1 MPFMNTSSPSPFL
14 RAYTI
19 FLACWTFFLII
30 AGGAVTSTGSGLS
43 VPDWPLSFGT
53 WNPPMVG
60 GVFFEHGHRLI
71 ATAAGLMTVILAIWL
86 WRSPV
91 QAALKR
97 AAGIAVGLVLLQ
109 GLLGGITV
117 LLKLPALTSVSHA
130 CLGQIFFSWMV
141 CIAWVANTSDYESGP
156 LLSPEAQK
164 MYRIASTTTGF
175 VLLQLLAGAIYRH
188 TGKLL
193 HFHMLGAFLVV
204 LHGILVLKR
213 AWTSPTLPQV
223 LRILASTLNGF
234 IGVQLIL
241 GLWSWR
247 LPNPIITT
255 THQSVGALILATSLL
270 LTVQSTR
277 KKI

>member
-1 MPFMNTSSPSPFL
+1 
-14 RAYTI
+14 
-19 FLACWTFFLII
+19 
-30 AGGAVTSTGSGLS
+30 
-43 VPDWPLSFGT
+43 
-53 WNPPMVG
+53 MVG